1 MQVIC
6 ELIQLKPGKEKE
18 YINLH
23 NNTWPELIKEIRR
36 VGFIEEYIF
45 MFGQLIIIILKSK
58 NVVESKNKLAKAGV
72 YNRLTK
78 IVQSMLIF
86 DKELFQSNK
95 TIIDL
100 KPIWNLND
108 FDKEGKPKTACNN

>member
-1 MQVIC
+1 
-6 ELIQLKPGKEKE
+6 
-18 YINLH
+18 
-23 NNTWPELIKEIRR
+23 
-36 VGFIEEYIF
+36 
-45 MFGQLIIIILKSK
+45 
-58 NVVESKNKLAKAGV
+58 
-72 YNRLTK
+72 
-78 IVQSMLIF
+78 MLIF